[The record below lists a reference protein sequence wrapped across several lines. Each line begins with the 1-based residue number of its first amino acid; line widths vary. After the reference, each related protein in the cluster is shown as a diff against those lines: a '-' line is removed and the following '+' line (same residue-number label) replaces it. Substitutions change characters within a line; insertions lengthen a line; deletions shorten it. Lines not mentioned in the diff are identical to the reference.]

1 MKKLLL
7 LYLVTFL
14 TISQVFT
21 QNLNV
26 KVSGSG
32 PKIILIPG
40 LASSGEVWDET
51 VAELS
56 ENYECHVLTLPGFG
70 KNPAADL
77 SAGFLSTME
86 GLITD
91 YIQVQDEP
99 VILIGHSLGGFL
111 SLRLSRNIPDKIEKT
126 IIVDS
131 YPFYSA
137 AFNPA
142 ATEENMSPMANQM
155 KSMIVA
161 QTPEEYLT
169 GQQSSIPVMTSNS
182 EKLPIAVEWSM
193 QSDRNTTAYAMY
205 ELMTTDYRDELNEV
219 QTPILVLGAWYSGKN
234 YGMTKA
240 SVRKTFENQYQL
252 AQNVQ
257 IELAPT
263 AHHFIMWD
271 NPEWFI
277 EQVNGFLR

>member
-7 LYLVTFL
+7 LYLVIFL

-21 QNLNV
+21 QILNV
-26 KVSGSG
+26 QVSGSG

-51 VAELS
+51 VGELS

-111 SLRLSRNIPDKIEKT
+111 SLRLSRSIPDKVEKT

-142 ATEENMSPMANQM
+142 ATEENMAPMANQM
-155 KSMIVA
+155 KAMILA
-161 QTPEEYLT
+161 QTPEEYLA
-169 GQQSSIPVMTSNS
+169 GQQTSMPVMTSNS
-182 EKLPIAVEWSM
+182 EKLPTAVEWSV
-193 QSDRNTTAYAMY
+193 QSDRNTTAEAMY
-205 ELMTTDYRDELNEV
+205 ELMTTDYRDELAQV

-234 YGMTKA
+234 YGMTEA

-277 EQVNGFLR
+277 QQVNGFLR

>member
-26 KVSGSG
+26 QVSGSG

-142 ATEENMSPMANQM
+142 ATEENMTPMANQM
-155 KSMIVA
+155 KSMILA

-193 QSDRNTTAYAMY
+193 QSDRNTTADAMY

-219 QTPILVLGAWYSGKN
+219 QTPILVLGAWYAGKN

>member
-26 KVSGSG
+26 QVSGSG

-142 ATEENMSPMANQM
+142 ATEENMTPMADQM
-155 KSMIVA
+155 KSMILA

-169 GQQSSIPVMTSNS
+169 GQQRSMPVMTSNS

-193 QSDRNTTAYAMY
+193 QSDRNTTADAMY

>member
-26 KVSGSG
+26 QVSGSG

-155 KSMIVA
+155 KSMILA

-193 QSDRNTTAYAMY
+193 QSDRNTTADAMY

>member
-26 KVSGSG
+26 QVSGSG

-142 ATEENMSPMANQM
+142 ATEENMTPMANQM
-155 KSMIVA
+155 KSMILA

-169 GQQSSIPVMTSNS
+169 GQQSSMPVMTSNS

-193 QSDRNTTAYAMY
+193 QSDRNTTADAMY